1 MATIASAGIDMRTRE
16 RRFYSRM
23 SIFMLVLMFVGFAP
37 SFFLRDI
44 VPPFPRPNPTLPP
57 SVLLHGLLF
66 TLWMLVFFAQTQ
78 LVAAG
83 RRDLHIRLGKAS
95 MFLAIA
101 MLPSMY
107 LIGVWQVAR
116 ANQPPFTTPLDW
128 TALPLAA
135 IPAFAYLVWQGWR
148 RRKEPQWHKRV
159 MLAAALVVVAGP
171 SFGRV
176 PTAPPSIPAF
186 QHPDACDPVFL
197 RAAVHLGQAQPGPG
211 ASRDMDGLW
220 SLCPLDNCPRRSD
233 RHGQLGADRAAP
245 AGRRELGG

>member
-1 MATIASAGIDMRTRE
+1 MATIASTGVDMKRRE

-23 SIFMLVLMFVGFAP
+23 AIFMLVLMFVGFAP

-44 VPPFPRPNPTLPP
+44 VPPFPRPNPTLPV
-57 SVLLHGLLF
+57 SVVLHGLLF

-78 LVAAG
+78 LVTAG

-101 MLPSMY
+101 IIPLMY
-107 LIGVWQVAR
+107 LISVWQVAR

-128 TALPLAA
+128 SALPLAA
-135 IPAFAYLVWQGWR
+135 MPAFAYLVWQGWK

-171 SFGRV
+171 PFGRL
-176 PTAPPSIPAF
+176 PMAPPSMPAF
-186 QHPDACDPVFL
+186 SIQMLATLLLFV
-197 RAAVHLGQAQPGPG
+197 
-211 ASRDMDGLW
+211 
-220 SLCPLDNCPRRSD
+220 PLFIWDRRSQG
-233 RHGQLGADRAAP
+233 RVHPGSWTGFGVYAVSIIVPLVLIATGTWAP
-245 AGRRELGG
+245 IAQHLPGVGS